1 MREYCEKNDVPLDF
15 ISTHHYPTDVVLGY
29 GVENSRNFF
38 KEFSELDK
46 TDKAAVN
53 ALANEFVTFRKNI
66 WKDVNRGVLTE
77 MAKRARKE
85 AGNLPLF
92 YTEWSSLAGLPS
104 DGSFGASFIAKT
116 IPDNMGL
123 ADAYSYWTFS
133 DILEEDGFP
142 SAAFHGGYGLLTL
155 QNVAKAPYRAFQLL
169 HRLGEERYQKKF
181 AWETLDIYAFRD
193 RSNNTVQLLC
203 VNHQS
208 LLHDVSVRT
217 AEIELEGEKFA
228 GCSPE
233 IVRIDDEHANAIKE
247 WERIGCPEYVTQ
259 AQVSALQSASELKNE
274 FLVAD
279 REGEKL
285 KLHFDVP
292 PMGVALVTVY
302 LK

>member
-1 MREYCEKNDVPLDF
+1 MREYCEKRRSPRFHFHASLPHGRGARLRRGKQPQLF
-15 ISTHHYPTDVVLGY
+15 QRIFRAGQ
-29 GVENSRNFF
+29 
-38 KEFSELDK
+38 

-53 ALANEFVTFRKNI
+53 ALANEFVTF
-66 WKDVNRGVLTE
+66 
-77 MAKRARKE
+77 AKTSERRQQRRFDGNGQARQK
-85 AGNLPLF
+85 GSGKSSPLHRMEQPCR
-92 YTEWSSLAGLPS
+92 TALRRQLRRP
-104 DGSFGASFIAKT
+104 IAKT

-217 AEIELEGEKFA
+217 A
-228 GCSPE
+228 
-233 IVRIDDEHANAIKE
+233 
-247 WERIGCPEYVTQ
+247 
-259 AQVSALQSASELKNE
+259 
-274 FLVAD
+274 D
-279 REGEKL
+279 RA
-285 KLHFDVP
+285 V
-292 PMGVALVTVY
+292 
-302 LK
+302 